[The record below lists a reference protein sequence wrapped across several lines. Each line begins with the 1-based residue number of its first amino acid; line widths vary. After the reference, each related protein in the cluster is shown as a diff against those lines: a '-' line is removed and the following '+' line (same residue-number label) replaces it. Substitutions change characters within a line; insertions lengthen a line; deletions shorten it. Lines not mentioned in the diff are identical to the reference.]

1 MSGVPL
7 TDMSPEVRPLKGI
20 PLKGKAL
27 SASPS
32 ASADTAARR
41 STSSPKK
48 EAAASASLT
57 PLPFSATASA
67 SPNKADSKVDSI
79 RVPVTLDASRPVT
92 GSRADGT
99 NPRALGTNP
108 RALNAAR
115 QQEALLDALVAAYN
129 AARGPLPQAMGR
141 NTERDKKLRRIVAE
155 ATAKGLDPV
164 EVMTTTTAY
173 LTGFDVYNGKKD
185 GKRYGLDTV
194 LRHLWKYYEVA
205 VAQRA

>member
-1 MSGVPL
+1 YTGEYL
-7 TDMSPEVRPLKGI
+7 QEKNEKI
-20 PLKGKAL
+20 L
-27 SASPS
+27 SAD
-32 ASADTAARR
+32 ADTAAKA
-41 STSSPKK
+41 STSSAKK
-48 EAAASASLT
+48 EASASASLT

-67 SPNKADSKVDSI
+67 SLTSPSPQPPSPKQAGSKSRQVDS
-79 RVPVTLDASRPVT
+79 
-92 GSRADGT
+92 
-99 NPRALGTNP
+99 
-108 RALNAAR
+108 
-115 QQEALLDALVAAYN
+115 QQLDALVAAYN